1 MEIKRQIPFMDLEQI
16 AASGQCFRME
26 EKADGWYVLIAGER
40 YLMLR
45 QEGKSVGGS
54 RFTFLCS
61 EEEFQ
66 GFWKLYFDL
75 ERDYGGLRDRIDAK
89 DLYLKQAAE
98 FGWGIRI
105 LKQDLWEMIV
115 TFIISQQNNI
125 PRIRRCIRL
134 LCERYGEKKKSVQG
148 EIYHAF
154 PTPAVLAGASLEELS
169 ACNLG
174 YRAKYLN
181 QTAHRIAEG
190 DFLLQA
196 LTSMSYEEAKRELMK
211 LYGVGI
217 KVAECVCLF
226 ALQHVDAFPVDTHIR
241 QILQAHYPQG
251 FPFLRY
257 QGIAGI
263 LQQLMFYYELH
274 GDKSG

>member
-1 MEIKRQIPFMDLEQI
+1 MEIKRQIPYMDLGQI

-40 YLMLR
+40 YLKLR
-45 QEGKSVGGS
+45 QEEKSAGGS
-54 RFTFLCS
+54 WFTFLCS

-66 GFWKLYFDL
+66 VVWKPYFDL
-75 ERDYGGLRDRIDAK
+75 ERDYGRLRERIDTA
-89 DLYLKQAAE
+89 DLYLTQAAE
-98 FGWGIRI
+98 LGWGIRI

-134 LCERYGEKKKSVQG
+134 LCGRYGEEKISAWG
-148 EIYHAF
+148 ENYHAF
-154 PTPAVLAGASLEELS
+154 PTPAALAGASIEGLS

-174 YRAKYLN
+174 YRAKYIH
-181 QTAHRIAEG
+181 QTARRIAEG
-190 DFLLQA
+190 DFSLQA
-196 LTSMSYEEAKRELMK
+196 LAPMSYEEAKQELMK

-263 LQQLMFYYELH
+263 LQQFMFYYELH
-274 GDKSG
+274 GGNR